1 MMSRVLICTLAICSV
16 SPSFILVGHIGLM
29 TSNSTLMSASESCI
43 SRESN
48 RGRPC
53 SWRLLVSGGG
63 GRGGG
68 GVILHDRISGV
79 AASGMKER

>member
-1 MMSRVLICTLAICSV
+1 M
-16 SPSFILVGHIGLM
+16 LVGHIGLM
-29 TSNSTLMSASESCI
+29 TSSSTLISASESCA

-53 SWRLLVSGGG
+53 SWRLLVRGGG
-63 GRGGG
+63 GSGGG

-79 AASGMKER
+79 AVSETDNTKHLKLVIEN